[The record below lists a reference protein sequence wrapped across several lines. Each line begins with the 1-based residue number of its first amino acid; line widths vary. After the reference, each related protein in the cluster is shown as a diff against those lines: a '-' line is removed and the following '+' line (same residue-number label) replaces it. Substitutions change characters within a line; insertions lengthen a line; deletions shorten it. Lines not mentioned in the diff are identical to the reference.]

1 MKLKFVIG
9 LTLSLMA
16 AALHAG
22 EKIAP
27 DLNNLAEEWQLSSAK
42 VVEDDGDKYLRLE
55 TPDEGNIAGMSHRDI
70 SLQGVKRVKV
80 SLKYR
85 SNVYSVGLHGGSWYL
100 VGFKLTDAETKY
112 EGIVLS
118 KTTEWTAITKSFDV
132 PENARSLML
141 ALRLQ
146 DSRDPNDFL
155 DAKDIV
161 IELED

>member
-9 LTLSLMA
+9 LSLSLMA
-16 AALHAG
+16 ATLHAG

-27 DLNNLAEEWQLSSAK
+27 DLNDLSAEWKLSSAK

-55 TPDEGNIAGMSHRDI
+55 TSDEGNTASMSHSDI
-70 SLQGVKRVKV
+70 SLEGVKRVKV

-85 SNVYSVGLHGGSWYL
+85 SNAYSVGLHAGSWYL
-100 VGFKLTDAETKY
+100 VGFKMTSGEPIY

-118 KTTEWTAITKSFDV
+118 KTTEWMEITKSFDV

-146 DSRDPNDFL
+146 ESRNPSDFL

-161 IELED
+161 IELEE